1 MPSKRLLTEAQDAL
15 STPSNVYGMF
25 SNADL
30 EFEDAVDKDGEKHPL
45 TQGTFIKY
53 LESDDRE
60 LRQSA
65 YNNLYKAYGAY
76 NNTLGS
82 TLAGEVKKNVFN
94 ARTHNYKTARER
106 ALSNNHIPEEVY
118 DNLVKLCINIYH
130 YCTDTRN
137 KKRIISC

>member
-1 MPSKRLLTEAQDAL
+1 
-15 STPSNVYGMF
+15 MF

-65 YNNLYKAYGAY
+65 YNNLYKS
-76 NNTLGS
+76 LRC
-82 TLAGEVKKNVFN
+82 L
-94 ARTHNYKTARER
+94 
-106 ALSNNHIPEEVY
+106 
-118 DNLVKLCINIYH
+118 
-130 YCTDTRN
+130 
-137 KKRIISC
+137 